1 MTKDQEP
8 RTLST
13 PLTGGPN
20 STGTELTHGF
30 ANASADLEHKN
41 SSLFSPIKG
50 DNSVDVF
57 SSPSLATSPFLKYKG
72 NDYKE
77 HKETPP
83 LHSETM
89 LSMGEDE
96 SEVPPSSAELS
107 PPNQSNPTMDG
118 SKQSD
123 NKMLPR
129 NEASLDFQAEFIR
142 RIVHDVEENLREV
155 LRCRFGDLIIQ
166 SAQQFLTL
174 QVLLKFL
181 YKRLLSNGFY
191 LFRMN

>member
-1 MTKDQEP
+1 
-8 RTLST
+8 
-13 PLTGGPN
+13 
-20 STGTELTHGF
+20 
-30 ANASADLEHKN
+30 
-41 SSLFSPIKG
+41 
-50 DNSVDVF
+50 
-57 SSPSLATSPFLKYKG
+57 
-72 NDYKE
+72 
-77 HKETPP
+77 
-83 LHSETM
+83 M

-181 YKRLLSNGFY
+181 YKRLLSNDFY